1 MDNHR
6 GYRKI
11 LLPRLAPG
19 VVFTV
24 VLAVILFS
32 VLGVGCSEELTHQQ
46 VARNWVDDNVDLGG
60 ELMAEWI
67 LGAGPVEP
75 SSAAGWLAKEIG
87 GELIEDKIHEVIKW
101 DYSSARSVGDG
112 WEVTATAS
120 VSFPEYAGFEAGLP
134 LILRIDGQD
143 VSDWRP
149 DYMAAYARAD
159 IPDISGIAETA
170 SNISG
175 VLNAEDC
182 LEAARDAGVPDSVIE
197 YLNKPASDR
206 NFIEKA
212 AIETAVGAVDL
223 PDGCVDSLMGQ

>member
-1 MDNHR
+1 MNSERIKRNGH
-6 GYRKI
+6 
-11 LLPRLAPG
+11 LAQAG
-19 VVFTV
+19 RSVAIIA
-24 VLAVILFS
+24 VLAAILFS
-32 VLGVGCSEELTHQQ
+32 ALGAGCSEELTPEQ

-60 ELMAEWI
+60 ELLAEWI

-101 DYSSARSVGDG
+101 DYSPALNVGDG

-120 VSFPEYAGFEAGLP
+120 VSFPDYAGFEAGLP
-134 LILRIDGQD
+134 LILRIDGQE
-143 VSDWRP
+143 VSNWQP

-159 IPDISGIAETA
+159 IQGIGDVLEAA
-170 SNISG
+170 SSVSA

-197 YLNKPASDR
+197 YLDKPASDR
-206 NFIEKA
+206 NFVENA
-212 AIETAVGAVDL
+212 AIETAVGAVSL
-223 PDGCVDSLMGQ
+223 PDGCADSLMGQ